1 MLWTV
6 DDEGAYFARVLIAW
20 RVVGMGGDFVTD
32 ENDHFWNVFMRDR
45 PEIQRA
51 LLPVLEDIARQAA
64 ADGATEQRMLW
75 DETRTY
81 RRSITGVKLNELESM
96 RLTLHGC
103 HRIDISATVYVTPG
117 GERRRHG
124 QLRPVVMTWIDL
136 ADLHPGTVTELES
149 GETVDDSEF
158 TAAGW
163 DYNIALTFAP
173 SDNSSFRVSG
183 GTVVHES
190 GWPEI
195 DGAPPQ
201 PGVRG

>member
-1 MLWTV
+1 
-6 DDEGAYFARVLIAW
+6 
-20 RVVGMGGDFVTD
+20 
-32 ENDHFWNVFMRDR
+32 
-45 PEIQRA
+45 
-51 LLPVLEDIARQAA
+51 
-64 ADGATEQRMLW
+64 MLW

-103 HRIDISATVYVTPG
+103 HRIDISTTVHVTPAENG
-117 GERRRHG
+117 DVTVNFARA
-124 QLRPVVMTWIDL
+124 VMTWIDL

-183 GTVVHES
+183 GGVVHES